1 LPAFWS
7 QSSKPLPPADLRA
20 DQLNNAV
27 REGHAVTTEL
37 GANAS
42 AVTYWVARS
51 DGWHVVTTVGTVVE
65 RNSDADKHAVV
76 RFSSVLLPGQSQLI
90 SVPFAIG
97 EQQQV
102 LRIRRLATGS
112 KSRASPAPH
121 ESKCT
126 QPKGMKMKNSKILLL
141 DYLASVAIRSAQHRF
156 CGRRRIRTAVPAL
169 ARGRTSLTPAA
180 ARSRRWFASCSN
192 SIRTSHSRR
201 RIQES

>member
-1 LPAFWS
+1 MTFETS
-7 QSSKPLPPADLRA
+7 GGKPKSRQYNIRHLNQPEVDMTNFIKAAGLAGMLVFATVPGLKA

-37 GANAS
+37 GGNAS

-102 LRIRRLATGS
+102 LRIRRLGDRIEVARVPGS
-112 KSRASPAPH
+112 A
-121 ESKCT
+121 
-126 QPKGMKMKNSKILLL
+126 
-141 DYLASVAIRSAQHRF
+141 
-156 CGRRRIRTAVPAL
+156 
-169 ARGRTSLTPAA
+169 
-180 ARSRRWFASCSN
+180 
-192 SIRTSHSRR
+192 
-201 RIQES
+201 